1 MIIYLNIKEKN
12 YVANSI
18 MKNNHSNMGQLF
30 IVATPI
36 GNRGDITNRA
46 LEILSEC
53 DSVAAEDTR
62 KTNSLLA
69 SYGLKKQI
77 YSVHDNNEELASKK
91 IVKKIINGYSIALV
105 CDAGTPCISDPGY
118 RLIKLAHEEGIKTYP
133 IPGPTSIVAALSA
146 SGLASD
152 RFCFEGF
159 LHSKSEKRKSRL
171 KNLARETRTIIFL
184 ISVHKI
190 EENIKD
196 IISVF
201 GGQRQCFLAREM
213 TKLHEQYIRTD
224 LNHLYISL
232 KKDEI
237 KKKGEFVLVLE
248 GVKEKNETPDI
259 LLAKK
264 IYEELSGVLSNNKLI
279 KLIMKITELKR
290 NDTYK
295 LLLNLK
301 TKK

>member
-1 MIIYLNIKEKN
+1 MRNKR
-12 YVANSI
+12 SDT
-18 MKNNHSNMGQLF
+18 GQLF
-30 IVATPI
+30 VVATPI

-53 DSVAAEDTR
+53 DIVAAEDSR
-62 KTNSLLA
+62 NTNSLLA
-69 SYGLKKQI
+69 FYGIKKKI
-77 YSVHDNNEELASKK
+77 YSIHEHNEERASKK
-91 IVKKIINGYSIALV
+91 LYKKLLSGSSIALV

-118 RLIKLAHEEGIKTYP
+118 RLIKLAHEEGIKTFP
-133 IPGPTSIVAALSA
+133 IPGPTSVIAALSV

-159 LHSKSEKRKSRL
+159 LHHKSEKRKSRL
-171 KNLARETRTIIFL
+171 KKLVHDNRTIIFL

-196 IISVF
+196 IISIL
-201 GGQRQCFLAREM
+201 GGHRRCFLAREM

-224 LNHLYISL
+224 LDNLFTSM

-237 KKKGEFVLVLE
+237 KKKGEFVLVVE
-248 GVKEKNETPDI
+248 GVNEKSDTSDI

-264 IYEELSGVLSNNKLI
+264 IHEELSGVLSNNRLI
-279 KLIMKITELKR
+279 NLIMKITELKR
-290 NDTYK
+290 NDIYE
-295 LLLNLK
+295 LLLDLK
-301 TKK
+301 KIR

>member
-1 MIIYLNIKEKN
+1 MRNK
-12 YVANSI
+12 
-18 MKNNHSNMGQLF
+18 HSDTGQLF
-30 IVATPI
+30 VVATPI

-53 DSVAAEDTR
+53 DIVAAEDSR
-62 KTNSLLA
+62 NTNTLLA
-69 SYGLKKQI
+69 FYGIKKKI
-77 YSVHDNNEELASKK
+77 YSIHEHNEERVSKK
-91 IVKKIINGYSIALV
+91 LYKKLLSGSSIALV

-118 RLIKLAHEEGIKTYP
+118 RLIKLAHEEGIKTFP
-133 IPGPTSIVAALSA
+133 IPGPTSVIAALSV

-159 LHSKSEKRKSRL
+159 LHPKSEKRKSRL
-171 KNLARETRTIIFL
+171 KKLVYDNRTIIFL

-196 IISVF
+196 IISIF
-201 GGQRQCFLAREM
+201 GGHRQCFLAREM

-224 LNHLYISL
+224 LDNLFTSM

-237 KKKGEFVLVLE
+237 KKKGEFVLVVE
-248 GVKEKNETPDI
+248 GANEKSDTSDI

-264 IYEELSGVLSNNKLI
+264 IHEELSGVLSNNRLI
-279 KLIMKITELKR
+279 NLIMKTTELKR
-290 NDTYK
+290 NDIYE
-295 LLLNLK
+295 LLLDLK
-301 TKK
+301 KN